1 MAYMPFFTIQGKTP
15 RERGA
20 DYGSQCRELIHGVLE
35 RYITFFNSG
44 HAAVSWDDAR
54 EISKKFVPFIKAYS
68 PELLEELEGVAE
80 GSGASFDELL
90 TLNSRSEA
98 MTLVRRAKSDE
109 EELDGCSSVA
119 VLPQATADGHT
130 ILAQN
135 WDTYTWQE
143 YGTVILQ
150 VMKDD
155 GADMM
160 IVTEAG
166 QLARYGMNQAGLA
179 LGVNSLHKTWNTKV
193 FGVPSV
199 FVRRK
204 FLEQDRYVDAVNKIF
219 GAESMLPMYYA
230 AACGAGDAMGF
241 EKLERGQLV
250 LYPEN
255 GLISHS
261 NHIKHPK
268 YGYQVDA
275 LGGTLYRDRRILRHL
290 APKVGSITRE
300 DIIEAFKDHFGFP
313 FSVCRH
319 GDERRGEVRDEINED
334 DGLDVDGF
342 AQVSAAGDRTHDEHE
357 DENRGDALQGRDEDG
372 PEKARGLGEFGR
384 REAEKTAENETYENL
399 LDEGSLQKR
408 HGKAE
413 DFA

>member
-98 MTLVRRAKSDE
+98 MTLVRREKSDE

-119 VLPQATADGHT
+119 VLPEATADGHT

-230 AACGAGDAMGF
+230 AAYGAGDAMGF

-319 GDERRGEVRDEINED
+319 GDERKKELDKISTLGCIVMDTTDKRLWACKGTPCCGQFREYAWDRPAKLAQWS
-334 DGLDVDGF
+334 GLV
-342 AQVSAAGDRTHDEHE
+342 
-357 DENRGDALQGRDEDG
+357 
-372 PEKARGLGEFGR
+372 KW
-384 REAEKTAENETYENL
+384 
-399 LDEGSLQKR
+399 
-408 HGKAE
+408 
-413 DFA
+413 

>member
-1 MAYMPFFTIQGKTP
+1 MAYMPFFTIQGRTP

-20 DYGSQCRELIHGVLE
+20 DYGSQCRELIGGVLE
-35 RYITFFNSG
+35 RYMTFFNSG

-54 EISKKFVPFIKAYS
+54 EISKKFLPFIEAYS
-68 PELLEELEGVAE
+68 PELLEELRGVAE
-80 GSGASFDELL
+80 GSGASFDDLL

-98 MTLVRRAKSDE
+98 MTLVRRPASDE

-119 VLPQATADGHT
+119 VLPEASADGHT

-150 VMKDD
+150 VLKDG

-179 LGVNSLHKTWNTKV
+179 LGVNSLHKTSNTKV

-219 GAESMLPMYYA
+219 GAEAMLPMYYA
-230 AACGAGDAMGF
+230 AAYGAGDAMGF
-241 EKLERGQLV
+241 EKLARGQLV

-275 LGGTLYRDRRILRHL
+275 LGGTLYRDRRILRRL
-290 APKVGSITRE
+290 APKAGAITRA

-319 GDERRGEVRDEINED
+319 GDERKKE
-334 DGLDVDGF
+334 LDKISTLGCIVMDATDKRLWACKGTPCCGQF
-342 AQVSAAGDRTHDEHE
+342 REYAWDRPAKLAQWSGAVEW
-357 DENRGDALQGRDEDG
+357 
-372 PEKARGLGEFGR
+372 
-384 REAEKTAENETYENL
+384 
-399 LDEGSLQKR
+399 
-408 HGKAE
+408 
-413 DFA
+413 

>member
-98 MTLVRRAKSDE
+98 MTLVRREKSDE

-119 VLPQATADGHT
+119 VLPDASADGHT

-179 LGVNSLHKTWNTKV
+179 LGVNSLHKTCNAKV

-275 LGGTLYRDRRILRHL
+275 LGGTLYSDRRILRHL

-319 GDERRGEVRDEINED
+319 GDERKKELDKISTLGCIVMDATDKRLWACKGTPCCGQFREYAWDRPAKLAQWS
-334 DGLDVDGF
+334 GLV
-342 AQVSAAGDRTHDEHE
+342 
-357 DENRGDALQGRDEDG
+357 
-372 PEKARGLGEFGR
+372 KW
-384 REAEKTAENETYENL
+384 
-399 LDEGSLQKR
+399 
-408 HGKAE
+408 
-413 DFA
+413 